1 MLRKCSKICPQPP
14 QPAAANTRLLHRFG
28 QKDFAR
34 APHPSGK
41 DKKPLGLG
49 GAGKEGNNIKLAKG
63 TRAENR
69 GARRTR
75 PDLHRTQGPARR
87 ERTSASGARG
97 RPRRGLERSRC
108 PDERPGGRRGLSSS
122 VSLSHTHTQSL
133 TVCPAARDVWRRE
146 KGHHAVSKPTAESFL
161 GAANAGGQG
170 GSHGH
175 VCF

>member
-1 MLRKCSKICPQPP
+1 MFEDLPAAPP
-14 QPAAANTRLLHRFG
+14 QPRSRKHAITAQIWPKRFCPCL
-28 QKDFAR
+28 R
-34 APHPSGK
+34 TPRERISPS
-41 DKKPLGLG
+41 
-49 GAGKEGNNIKLAKG
+49 AGKEGNIKLAEARK
-63 TRAENR
+63 
-69 GARRTR
+69 RRTEAR
-75 PDLHRTQGPARR
+75 GEQDPTSTAPQGPARR

-108 PDERPGGRRGLSSS
+108 PDERPGGRQGLS
-122 VSLSHTHTQSL
+122 VCLSLSLTHSN